1 MKLRLL
7 ILQPSMGNFRAGNL
21 VRYIGCT
28 QDQINWGSNDDPR
41 GILIEGD
48 KYYVESVDVRSHH
61 TKLTLRGISGRFNS
75 VCFENL

>member
-1 MKLRLL
+1 
-7 ILQPSMGNFRAGNL
+7 MGNFRAGNL

-48 KYYVESVDVRSHH
+48 KYYVESVDVRSQH
-61 TKLTLRGISGRFNS
+61 TKLTLRGICGRFNS
-75 VCFENL
+75 VSFEKL